1 MKKHNLR
8 SNWQI
13 VFMSDTDEQILS
25 DLYEILIVKN
35 LRGSS
40 KLLDVRVKSILTF
53 KICKLISLEYFELS
67 NRSVLVIVASA
78 WFKIITSILVILLRK
93 VFLSVRKLGQWRRKS
108 HVFSTSQPQVQ
119 SGFNVSW
126 KLFLNLC
133 S

>member
-13 VFMSDTDEQILS
+13 VFMSDTDEQTLS
-25 DLYEILIVKN
+25 DLCEILIVKN

-40 KLLDVRVKSILTF
+40 NLLDVRVKSILTF

-78 WFKIITSILVILLRK
+78 
-93 VFLSVRKLGQWRRKS
+93 
-108 HVFSTSQPQVQ
+108 
-119 SGFNVSW
+119 
-126 KLFLNLC
+126 
-133 S
+133 